1 MIDLD
6 YNQCSGLPLSG
17 LGHQKVM
24 SLHGNSKLQT
34 KLNNLLVRKEKKTG
48 QHVLSQRLSSCFTFL
63 CTTARHSI
71 LFLMAPTV

>member
-34 KLNNLLVRKEKKTG
+34 KLNNLLVRKGKKTG
-48 QHVLSQRLSSCFTFL
+48 QHVL
-63 CTTARHSI
+63 
-71 LFLMAPTV
+71 P